1 MSAFRVARAGSLLG
15 CCSCATSAASPEPAG
30 DSSDD
35 SATQSANPLAEQ
47 PRGCEV
53 SPAQRCADEAEH
65 GGVVDGE
72 ADGDARESPRESP
85 SRSASFSLWDAN
97 RLRSFTSMSL
107 LSLTS
112 ESSEWACEEDKEL
125 EGDYGWYEDITI
137 DAL

>member
-47 PRGCEV
+47 PRSCDTGPARRCENE
-53 SPAQRCADEAEH
+53 D
-65 GGVVDGE
+65 GGE
-72 ADGDARESPRESP
+72 AVGEEAGGDACESP
-85 SRSASFSLWDAN
+85 SRSSSFSLWNAN

-125 EGDYGWYEDITI
+125 EGDYGWYEDITH